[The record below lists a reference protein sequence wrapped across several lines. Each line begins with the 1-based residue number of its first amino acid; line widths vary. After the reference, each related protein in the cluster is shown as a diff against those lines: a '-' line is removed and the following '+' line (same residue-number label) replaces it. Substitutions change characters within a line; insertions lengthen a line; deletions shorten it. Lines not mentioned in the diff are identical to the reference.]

1 LELREHQG
9 AEQAMSASEKK
20 IEFKAELS
28 WDGKTGGEI
37 IVGKGFK
44 LHVDT
49 PKEFGGEGKN
59 PCPDEFFFSAIGGCL
74 LTTFLYMKK
83 KLEFNLKDLR
93 IVVVGDVQSRGPEGF
108 RVAGARVNLSVE
120 TDAEGE
126 AQARKCIEMTEKFCH
141 ITQSLEKANPI
152 RILSN
157 VVVKKQ

>member
-1 LELREHQG
+1 
-9 AEQAMSASEKK
+9 MSTSEKK
-20 IEFKAELS
+20 IEFKADLS
-28 WDGKTGGEI
+28 WDGKSGGEI
-37 IVGKGFK
+37 TLGKGSK
-44 LHVDT
+44 LHIDT

-74 LTTFLYMKK
+74 LTTFLNMQK
-83 KLEFNLKDLR
+83 KLKFNLKDLR
-93 IVVVGDVQSRGPEGF
+93 IVVVGDVQSKGPEGY
-108 RVAGARVNLSVE
+108 RVTGARVNLSAE

-141 ITQSLEKANPI
+141 ITRSLEKAIPI